1 MAEKGSIRIIS
12 DGHKRKKENK
22 FGNSLEAKAKEIAQH
37 YPEDLENPSPA
48 FSIQREISLTLEGIH
63 RWRQLQ
69 EYLHHRLVKSECY
82 VESERMQMEQR
93 MPSYSH
99 YRFAERHK
107 FFRQL
112 ARLGEERRKLAISHE
127 ERMQT
132 MHQRLLSLLNKHA
145 HIS

>member
-1 MAEKGSIRIIS
+1 MDEQSSIGTIS
-12 DGHKRKKENK
+12 DGQIPKKEFK
-22 FGNSLEAKAKEIAQH
+22 FAKSLEAKAREIAQH
-37 YPEDLENPSPA
+37 YPEDLENPSPS
-48 FSIQREISLTLEGIH
+48 FNIQREISLTLEGIH
-63 RWRQLQ
+63 RWRHLQ
-69 EYLHHRLVKSECY
+69 EDLNRRLVRSECY
-82 VESERMQMEQR
+82 VETERMQMEQR

-112 ARLGEERRKLAISHE
+112 AMLGDERRKLAVSHE